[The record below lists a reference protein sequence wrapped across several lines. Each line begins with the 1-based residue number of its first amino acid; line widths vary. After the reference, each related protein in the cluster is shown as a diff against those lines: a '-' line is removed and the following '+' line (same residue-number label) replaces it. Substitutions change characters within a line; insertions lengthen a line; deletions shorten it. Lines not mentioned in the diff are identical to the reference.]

1 MPSSIENNVIVGN
14 DVDITL
20 WDLENKLETEA
31 LHEVVEFGV
40 KDPPTLKPK
49 RNKHQK
55 QGHIKEG

>member
-1 MPSSIENNVIVGN
+1 MGN

-31 LHEVVEFGV
+31 SHEVVDLGV